1 MHVRKFWFNSQISL
15 GFFKVST
22 NNNNNNNNRSK
33 NKNDS
38 T

>member
-22 NNNNNNNNRSK
+22 NNNDNYNSSK

>member
-22 NNNNNNNNRSK
+22 NNNNNNNRSK

>member
-22 NNNNNNNNRSK
+22 NNNNNNNKSK